1 MQIPGPVAGQH
12 RVAVLGALALEL
24 DRQRR
29 DLQVE
34 VVDEL
39 EAAGGIKGAA
49 LWSSQRPA
57 AGGRPEAMVA
67 QRIGVGSVAAARRG
81 KR

>member
-1 MQIPGPVAGQH
+1 LTGCRSPDPWRANID
-12 RVAVLGALALEL
+12 VAVLGALALEL

-49 LWSSQRPA
+49 LWSASAPLPVAGRKRWWLSASASA
-57 AGGRPEAMVA
+57 A
-67 QRIGVGSVAAARRG
+67 
-81 KR
+81 